1 VRALLLIAIAG
12 CSAEIGAGPGDPGAI
27 DAAIQRAPDGAI
39 IHDPD
44 AKIAAPDAPASS
56 DPYQLCVDKTNALR
70 ATVGKPPVARSTTL
84 ETYANAGAMYDYS
97 HQPHDHFKMT
107 NGGGISFAENECP
120 HWDLSFGGGDL
131 AMLVSKCIDAFW
143 SEGPG
148 GGHYDNMTGPYAK
161 LGCGLY
167 HVGTDYTIIQD
178 YGN

>member
-1 VRALLLIAIAG
+1 MRAIVLFVMAA
-12 CSAEIGAGPGDPGAI
+12 CSAEIGSGPGDPGAI
-27 DAAIQRAPDGAI
+27 DAAAHGGADAPRSSG
-39 IHDPD
+39 
-44 AKIAAPDAPASS
+44 PDAPQSS
-56 DPYQLCVDKTNALR
+56 DPYQLCVDKTNQLR
-70 ATVGKPPVARSTTL
+70 ATVGKPALTRSSAL

-120 HWDLSFGGGDL
+120 HWDLSFGGGDV
-131 AMLVSKCIDAFW
+131 AQLVSKCIDAFW
-143 SEGPG
+143 AEGPG

-167 HVGTDYTIIQD
+167 NVGTDYTIIQD